1 MFCFLCFGYFLVFFF
16 GFGPGS
22 GSFDRLLRLETNKK
36 HVTKTQKTTQS
47 FKTLRIQCLLPGHSS
62 HDLFY
67 SNSSLLFGSGTLH
80 RLLGLQKNKKRP
92 RKTHKTFQRKN
103 QECLGPGLSSEALF
117 FLFLCLTA
125 VFCFWTRK
133 PPSATRTRTAKNTG
147 TPEEHQKNQTFSKCL
162 CPGLSFLLSLF
173 FWFQIFS
180 FGS

>member
-1 MFCFLCFGYFLVFFF
+1 MFCFLCFGSFLVFFF

-80 RLLGLQKNKKRP
+80 RLLGLQKTKNARGKPTRP
-92 RKTHKTFQRKN
+92 FKEKIRNVLGQDFLQRL
-103 QECLGPGLSSEALF
+103 CFFCFFVLLLF
-117 FLFLCLTA
+117 F
-125 VFCFWTRK
+125 VWTRK

-147 TPEEHQKNQTFSKCL
+147 TPEEHQKNQKFSKCL
-162 CPGLSFLLSLF
+162 CPGLSFLLCLF